1 MVVERV
7 GRTGVVVTGSVG
19 SDVVGDDVGGVP
31 VGSDVVGD
39 GSDGDAV
46 PSHRQI
52 DVSPPPAI
60 PVAMVFKRRTPL

>member
-1 MVVERV
+1 M
-7 GRTGVVVTGSVG
+7 TGSVG

-46 PSHRQI
+46 LSNRQI
-52 DVSPPPAI
+52 DVSPPEAR
-60 PVAMVFKRRTPL
+60 PVATVLNRRMPNMM